1 MRTTILMSLALVAA
15 LGSVAFA
22 GECPQESAGPVQWKM
37 EKINGKLTMVIQKDI
52 IVCGHPPKPA
62 VAYVT
67 SAKTIDYQQ
76 PALELKLVPKILES
90 VKSGEIK

>member
-1 MRTTILMSLALVAA
+1 MRTILSLALVTA

-22 GECPQESAGPVQWKM
+22 GECPQESSAPVQYKM
-37 EKINGKLTMVIQKDI
+37 EMINGKPTMVIQKDI

-67 SAKTIDYQQ
+67 AAKTIDYQQ
-76 PALELKLVPKILES
+76 PALELKLVPKILDT
-90 VKSGEIK
+90 VKTGEIK